1 MREEVQLTQ
10 ERLAWACDIDKG
22 YLSQIESGKRV
33 PALPVLQELATQLG
47 AGAAD
52 LLAFDLNEP
61 RYALLDAAR
70 RGDRAKVRSAVRRL
84 ELK

>member
-1 MREEVQLTQ
+1 MREEAQLTQ

-33 PALPVLQELATQLG
+33 PALPMLQEIATQLG
-47 AGAAD
+47 VGAPD

-61 RYALLDAAR
+61 LYALLDAAR
-70 RGDRAKVRSAVRRL
+70 RRDRAKVRAAL
-84 ELK
+84 QQLALK